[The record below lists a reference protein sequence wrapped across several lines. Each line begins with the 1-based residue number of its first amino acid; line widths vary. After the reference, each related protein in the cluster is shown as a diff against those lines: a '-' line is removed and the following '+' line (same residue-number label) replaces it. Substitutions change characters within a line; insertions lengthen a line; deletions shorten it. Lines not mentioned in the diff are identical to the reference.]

1 MNRLR
6 DRDPR
11 FVHLEKKVGLFVIS
25 AIAAMVMA
33 VVFMGLQQG
42 IFTPKTPIYFID
54 DSGEDLNVGM
64 AVKIRG
70 FKIGKLQEVKLN
82 DAGKV
87 KATMRIDS
95 SYMKW
100 ISSDSVARV
109 DKKIFIGD
117 STIEITPGSPEKP
130 RLERNGM
137 IAFERDRELTAVA
150 RAAMEEVKPVL
161 LDIKKI
167 IQYIDDP
174 DGDFKSSVAN
184 INRLSGE
191 LMKTREQ
198 IDRLAGTVGES
209 VSAIVTDIEEIVRSL
224 QEDVLPEFKT
234 LAGRANSTMETTE
247 QTVQSVH
254 SFIVTDLEEI
264 VESLRSE
271 LLPNLSTL
279 LENADR
285 AVVDGDRTLAA
296 LGDEIPGILKKV
308 DTGLDNLVRIT
319 EEMKKISAEAPG
331 MVEKSDALIGESQ
344 DLVRSVRDTWPFG
357 SPPPPTKRRL
367 EADSYE
373 RLE

>member
-1 MNRLR
+1 MTRLR
-6 DRDPR
+6 EQDTR
-11 FVHLEKKVGLFVIS
+11 FRHLERKVGLFVIS
-25 AIAAMVMA
+25 AIAAMAMT

-42 IFTPKTPIYFID
+42 IFTPKTLIYFLD
-54 DSGEDLNVGM
+54 YSGEDLNVGM

-70 FKIGKLQEVKLN
+70 FKVGKLREVKLN
-82 DAGKV
+82 EQGKV
-87 KATMRIDS
+87 EAIMRIDS

-100 ISSDSVARV
+100 IASDSVARLE
-109 DKKIFIGD
+109 KEMFIGD
-117 STIEITPGSPEKP
+117 STIEITPGSPGKPILEK
-130 RLERNGM
+130 NSM
-137 IAFERDRELTAVA
+137 IAFERDRELAAVA

-174 DGDFKSSVAN
+174 EGDFKSSIAN
-184 INRLSGE
+184 INRLSGD

-209 VSAIVTDIEEIVRSL
+209 VAEIVSDIEKIVQSIQEEIV
-224 QEDVLPEFKT
+224 PEFKT

-247 QTVQSVH
+247 KIAGT
-254 SFIVTDLEEI
+254 
-264 VESLRSE
+264 LRDE
-271 LLPNLSTL
+271 VLPGLSAL
-279 LENADR
+279 MKNADR
-285 AVVDGDRTLAA
+285 AVVDGGRALEA

-308 DTGLDNLVRIT
+308 DAGLDNLVRIT

-344 DLVRSVRDTWPFG
+344 DLVRSVREALPFG
-357 SPPPPTKRRL
+357 NHPLPTERLL

>member
-1 MNRLR
+1 MNRLSEQ
-6 DRDPR
+6 DPR
-11 FVHLEKKVGLFVIS
+11 FMHLEKKVGLFVIS
-25 AIAAMVMA
+25 AIAAMAAA

-42 IFTPKTPIYFID
+42 IFTPKTLIYFLD

-70 FKIGKLQEVKLN
+70 FKIGKLREVKLN
-82 DAGKV
+82 NAGKV
-87 KATMRIDS
+87 EATMRIDS

-100 ISSDSVARV
+100 ISDDSVARLE
-109 DKKIFIGD
+109 KKMFIGD

-130 RLERNGM
+130 RLEKNSM
-137 IAFERDRELTAVA
+137 IAFVRDRELTTVA

-174 DGDFKSSVAN
+174 EGDFKSSIAN

-191 LMKTREQ
+191 LMRTREQ

-209 VSAIVTDIEEIVRSL
+209 VAGIVTGLEKIVQSL
-224 QEDVLPEFKT
+224 QEEIIPEFKT

-247 QTVQSVH
+247 KTVQSVN
-254 SFIVTDLEEI
+254 SLIATDLSKI
-264 VESLRSE
+264 AGSLRNE
-271 LLPNLSTL
+271 VLPRLSTL
-279 LENADR
+279 MENTDR
-285 AVVDGDRTLAA
+285 AVVDGGRTLDA

-308 DTGLDNLVRIT
+308 DAGLDNLVQIT
-319 EEMKKISAEAPG
+319 EEMKRISAEAPE

-344 DLVRSVRDTWPFG
+344 DLVRSVREALPFG
-357 SPPPPTKRRL
+357 SDPPPAEGRL

-373 RLE
+373 RME

>member
-6 DRDPR
+6 EPDPR
-11 FVHLEKKVGLFVIS
+11 FRHLERKVGLFVLS
-25 AIAAMVMA
+25 AIAAMTVT

-42 IFTPKTPIYFID
+42 IFTPKTLIYFLD
-54 DSGEDLNVGM
+54 DSGDGLNVGM

-70 FKIGKLQEVKLN
+70 FKIGKLREVKLN

-87 KATMRIDS
+87 EATMRIDS

-100 ISSDSVARV
+100 ISSDSVARL
-109 DKKIFIGD
+109 KKEMFIGD

-130 RLERNGM
+130 ALEKNSM
-137 IAFERDRELTAVA
+137 IAFVRDRELATVA

-209 VSAIVTDIEEIVRSL
+209 VSGIVSDIEEIVQSL
-224 QEDVLPEFKT
+224 QEEIIPEFKT

-247 QTVQSVH
+247 KTVQAVNSL
-254 SFIVTDLEEI
+254 IVNDLEKI
-264 VESLRSE
+264 AGSLRNE
-271 LLPNLSTL
+271 LLPKLSML

-285 AVVDGDRTLAA
+285 AVVDGGRTLDA

-308 DTGLDNLVRIT
+308 DAGLDNLVRIT

-331 MVEKSDALIGESQ
+331 MVEKGDALIGESQ
-344 DLVRSVRDTWPFG
+344 DLVRSVRGTWPFD